1 MFPLTDCIPPSPFVT
16 TRWSVILEAQR
27 NDAADSAAALELLCR
42 TYWPPLYSYARR
54 RGHSPHDAE
63 DLTQGFFARLLEK
76 GYLHAADRAKGRFR
90 QFVLMAFKRF
100 LTNQWDR
107 DQRLKRGGD
116 TIIVPLDTDLA
127 ERLYRDDAAYS
138 ISPDAAF
145 ERRWA
150 LSLLDRAATRLRTE
164 FETAGKTDEFRFLKP
179 FLTADRNAISYS
191 QIARALGTNEGAARV
206 SVHRMRKRFRQIF
219 REEIAATVANPSDV
233 DEEVRHL
240 IAALA

>member
-1 MFPLTDCIPPSPFVT
+1 MLPILQR
-16 TRWSVILEAQR
+16 RWSCC
-27 NDAADSAAALELLCR
+27 AALIGRRSIVTHVGGDTHR
-42 TYWPPLYSYARR
+42 TMQKILRK
-54 RGHSPHDAE
+54 
-63 DLTQGFFARLLEK
+63 GFFARLLEK

-107 DQRLKRGGD
+107 EQRLKRGGD

-206 SVHRMRKRFRQIF
+206 SVHRMRKRFGRFSARKSRRQ
-219 REEIAATVANPSDV
+219 
-233 DEEVRHL
+233 
-240 IAALA
+240 